1 MSTVVVKPG
10 TLMGAV
16 TPPASKSQLHRIMI
30 AQMLS
35 GSPLRPASGEEGADL
50 AATRRCLSALWAGK
64 KGELPRLDCGQSGS
78 TLRFLI
84 PVALLLR
91 GGGVFT
97 GEGRL
102 MERPLQPYL
111 DLFEEKG
118 IRWNREGNTLTLEGR
133 LEAGDYRLPG
143 DVSSQFITGLLF
155 VLPRLEGDSRISLT
169 TPLESRPYVDMTIAV
184 LGHFGIRV
192 RQEAEGYFIPGNQ
205 CYQVAQH
212 LRPESDWSQ
221 GAFWYAA
228 NFLDSQVKISG
239 LNPQS
244 VQGDRQ
250 IGLWYWTLARPGEA
264 VLDLSQNPDLLPA
277 AALMAAFRVGETRLI
292 HAARLRDKESDRL
305 SAVAQVLNLL
315 GAETEELPDGLIL
328 HGPCELQG
336 GVTVDCRGDHRIAM
350 MAAIAATKCALPVTI
365 PDVECV
371 EKSYPAFWDHFRQL
385 GGRLDVLVSG

>member
-1 MSTVVVKPG
+1 MSTVIVKPG

-16 TPPASKSQLHRIMI
+16 TPPASKSQLHRILI

-35 GSPLRPASGEEGADL
+35 GSALRPVSAEEGDDI
-50 AATRRCLSALWAGK
+50 AATRRCLAELAK
-64 KGELPRLDCGQSGS
+64 KETELPHLDCGQSGS

-97 GEGRL
+97 GAGRL
-102 MERPLQPYL
+102 MERPLKPYF
-111 DLFEEKG
+111 DLFAEKG
-118 IRWNREGNTLTLEGR
+118 VRCTQEGNTLTVEGELEP
-133 LEAGDYRLPG
+133 GDYVLPG

-155 VLPRLEGDSRISLT
+155 VLPRLAGESRIVLT
-169 TPLESRPYVDMTIAV
+169 TPLESRPYVDMTTAV
-184 LGHFGIRV
+184 LGQFGIRIA
-192 RQEAEGYFIPGNQ
+192 QEEQGYRVPGNQ

-212 LRPESDWSQ
+212 LRPEADWSQ

-228 NFLDSQVKISG
+228 NFLDSQIKISG

-250 IGLWYWTLARPGEA
+250 IGMWYWTLARPGE
-264 VLDLSQNPDLLPA
+264 VSLDLSQNPDLLPA

-305 SAVAQVLNLL
+305 SAVAQVLTLL
-315 GAETEELPDGLIL
+315 GARVEELPDGLVL

-336 GVTVDCRGDHRIAM
+336 GVTVDCKGDHRIAM
-350 MAAIAATKCALPVTI
+350 MAAIAATKCIAPVTI
-365 PDVECV
+365 PGAECV
-371 EKSYPAFWDHFRQL
+371 EKSYPGFWEHFGQL
-385 GGRLDVLVSG
+385 GGKLDVLVSG